1 MNQRF
6 PTADSEMM
14 PILEPKPKNRADYLH
29 GILQGVSD
37 VERDGFGAL
46 GDLGASPKMP
56 KLVLSCGGGANNDMW
71 TKMRERRIGHGV
83 VVRKADNTEA
93 SFGAALLAATTFS

>member
-6 PTADSEMM
+6 PTPNSEMLPM
-14 PILEPKPKNRADYLH
+14 LEPKPQNRVDYLH
-29 GILQGVSD
+29 GIFQGISD
-37 VERDGFGAL
+37 VERDGFAAL
-46 GDLGASPKMP
+46 GDLGTSPKMP
-56 KLVLSCGGGANNDMW
+56 KLVLSCGGGATNDMW

-93 SFGAALLAATTFS
+93 SFGAALLAAATFS